1 MSQLSNIMSQCWN
14 TIQTSLFPWMQEE
27 LLPLTDQQKKLIAIL
42 EIIRIEEFIPWI
54 FQWMGRPSASRRVI
68 ARAFV
73 AKCLYN
79 LPTTRALCLQLQTD
93 VNLRRLCGW
102 ESRSDIPS
110 EATFSRA
117 FKEFSDSQL
126 PQQVHEAL
134 IKVSYKDEVIGHLS
148 RDSTAIEGREKPQ
161 RIKKSKELIET
172 TEINDQNPSSS
183 SDSEKLPP
191 EYSLKNKPK
200 PKKKRGRGRPKKG
213 EKVEAKDFTRIQ
225 KQSEGMSLEEMIK
238 DLPIM
243 CDKGA
248 KKNSKGFAE
257 TWTGYKLHLDSADN
271 GIPISAI
278 ITSASLHDSQVAI
291 PLAALSATRVI
302 NLYDLMDS
310 AYDVK
315 EIKEYS
321 INLNHV
327 PIIDVNPRRDV
338 ELKKNL
344 EMENKARHTLN
355 WEPAEAVRYNHRS
368 TAERSNARLK
378 DEFGGRNIRVRG
390 SEKVFC
396 HLMIGVLVLSAD
408 QLLRLAS

>member
-1 MSQLSNIMSQCWN
+1 MSQLSSTISHFWN
-14 TIQTSLFPWMQEE
+14 TIQASLFPWMQEE
-27 LLPLTDQQKKLIAIL
+27 LLPLTEQQKKFVAIL
-42 EIIRIEEFIPWI
+42 EMIRIEEFIPRMDR
-54 FQWMGRPSASRRVI
+54 WMGRPTASRKAI

-73 AKCLYN
+73 AKSFYN
-79 LPTTRALCLQLQTD
+79 LFTTRALHQRLETD
-93 VNLRRLCGW
+93 VNLRRICGW
-102 ESRSDIPS
+102 ESRKDIPS

-126 PQQVHEAL
+126 PKKVHEAL
-134 IKVSYKDEVIGHLS
+134 IKVCYKDELIGHMS
-148 RDSTAIEGREKPQ
+148 RDSTAIEGREKPKY
-161 RIKKSKELIET
+161 IKKSEEAIEAT
-172 TEINDQNPSSS
+172 KLNDQDVESSLN
-183 SDSEKLPP
+183 SEKLP
-191 EYSLKNKPK
+191 LKNPSKKK

-213 EKVEAKDFTRIQ
+213 EEIEIKDLSRIQ
-225 KQSEGMSLEEMIK
+225 RQAGGGMSLEEMIK
-238 DLPIM
+238 DLPVL
-243 CDKGA
+243 CNKGA

-257 TWTGYKLHLDSADN
+257 IWTGYKLHLDISDN
-271 GIPISAI
+271 GVPISAI

-291 PLAALSATRVI
+291 PLAALSSTRVV

-321 INLNHV
+321 IKLNHV
-327 PIIDVNPRRDV
+327 PIIDINPRRDA

-344 EMENKARHTLN
+344 EKENKARHTLN
-355 WEPAEAVRYNHRS
+355 WEPAEAIRYNHRS

-390 SEKVFC
+390 AKKVFC

-408 QLLRLAS
+408 HLLRLAS